1 MTDGP
6 TTDRPLTDGPTAAP
20 MPFIRSAFA
29 RGITTL
35 TLDSPHNR
43 NALSTRLVTELRE
56 ALAAAGRDDR
66 VRAVLL
72 THTGTTFCA
81 GADLSE
87 PPSASGAAA
96 LVALLRSIVELPK
109 PVVARV
115 TGHVRAGGLGLLG
128 ACDISAAGRGASFA
142 FTEARLGLAPA
153 VISMPLLPRLDR
165 RAAARYYLTGERFD
179 AAEAARIGLVT
190 MADPEGD
197 ADEALAP
204 VLDGLRRG
212 SPQGLAESK
221 RLVTAD
227 VLRAFDR
234 DGEPL
239 AALSARLF
247 ASEEA
252 REGMTAFLE
261 RREPVWVR
269 ETAAD
274 AGADAQAAGDAGA
287 TADVAPDARAAG
299 DAQATP
305 DAGAAGASR

>member
-1 MTDGP
+1 MTDAP
-6 TTDRPLTDGPTAAP
+6 QPLVRHAY
-20 MPFIRSAFA
+20 A

-43 NALSTRLVTELRE
+43 NALSARLVAELGD
-56 ALAAAGRDDR
+56 ALAAAGRHAGT
-66 VRAVLL
+66 RAVLL

-87 PPSASGAAA
+87 PPTRSAALN

-128 ACDISAAGRGASFA
+128 ACDIAAAGGGASFA

-153 VISMPLLPRLDR
+153 MISIPLLPRLDP

-190 MADPEGD
+190 LGGPVADV
-197 ADEALAP
+197 DELLAP

-221 RLVTAD
+221 RLVTAE
-227 VLRAFDR
+227 VLRAFTRETDR
-234 DGEPL
+234 L
-239 AALSARLF
+239 AERSAALF
-247 ASEEA
+247 ASAEA

-261 RREPVWVR
+261 RRDPAWVDLTAGDPAGKEP
-269 ETAAD
+269 
-274 AGADAQAAGDAGA
+274 AAGDPAREAPAGQ
-287 TADVAPDARAAG
+287 APAGQAPAGQAPAG
-299 DAQATP
+299 DGEA
-305 DAGAAGASR
+305 R